1 MKITTTNF
9 PGLLVIEPKVIK
21 DERGFFFESYNHQL
35 HQKNGLD
42 YNWVQDNRARS
53 QYGVIRGL
61 HFQLNPVAQ
70 AKLVSVSL
78 GAVID
83 SVVDLRKGSPTYGHS
98 FSIELSAANKK
109 QLLVPRGFAHGYSV
123 ITKVAEFQYKCD
135 NYYSQSDER
144 GIHPVNNGFNIDW
157 KINPSNIQLSEKDKN
172 APDFDTCEH
181 NFDHAG

>member
-9 PGLLVIEPKVIK
+9 PGLLIIEPKIIE
-21 DERGFFFESYNHQL
+21 DARGFFFESYNHQL
-35 HQKNGLD
+35 HQKHDLN

-83 SVVDLRKGSPTYGHS
+83 SVVDLRKGSPTYRQS
-98 FSIELSAANKK
+98 FSIELSEENKR

-123 ITKVAEFQYKCD
+123 ITKIAEFQYKCD
-135 NYYSQSDER
+135 NYYSKADER
-144 GIHPVNNGFNIDW
+144 GIHPVSNGFNIDW
-157 KINPSNIQLSEKDKN
+157 KVSPVNIQLSEKDAN
-172 APDFDTCEH
+172 APDFDNCEH
-181 NFDHAG
+181 NFEYVE

>member
-9 PGLLVIEPKVIK
+9 PGLLIIEPKIIE
-21 DERGFFFESYNHQL
+21 DARGFFFESYNHQL
-35 HQKNGLD
+35 HQKNDLN

-83 SVVDLRKGSPTYGHS
+83 SVVDLRKGSPSYGQS
-98 FSIELSAANKK
+98 FSIELSEENKR

-123 ITKVAEFQYKCD
+123 ITKIAEFQYKCD
-135 NYYSQSDER
+135 NYYSKEDER
-144 GIHPVNNGFNIDW
+144 GMHPVNNGFNIDW
-157 KINPSNIQLSEKDKN
+157 KVNPANIQLSDKDKN
-172 APDFDTCEH
+172 APDFETCEH
-181 NFDHAG
+181 NFNYAG